1 MIVFK
6 YFYEKMDVFGPL
18 ISKKHEDDS
27 KDIGEHYL
35 EGYDE
40 ENEDAHLVHM
50 ILYSFGVTGNIVY
63 VHSFLE
69 L

>member
-18 ISKKHEDDS
+18 INKKHENDKKDD
-27 KDIGEHYL
+27 EH

-40 ENEDAHLVHM
+40 ENEDVQLVQM
-50 ILYSFGVTGNIVY
+50 L
-63 VHSFLE
+63 L
-69 L
+69 